1 MTPGQFTKMGDTMPA
16 RNGWIVFVELHT
28 LPGGGRGR
36 LSAGEAV
43 VAPCRAQLEAAKR
56 LGFHTAVA
64 VSDRASYGSQFDD
77 VVDAWLFAN
86 TTDAANIAHVLRAL
100 HGEIVAVF
108 SSVDSFVRVAA
119 AVAAK
124 LGLAGPQPL
133 GAGIARDKAVARA
146 ALASAGVPDIRWG
159 VKSAHDDDLDSPIGY
174 PCIVKPVDG
183 AASWDVVLAED
194 VQAVR
199 DVAARHLQRAYGRR
213 VRPQR
218 KLLFEEVLVGPLL
231 SAEGFID
238 SGEVCTIGY
247 SDRVLSAPPRFVE
260 LAVRFAADLP
270 FDGADEYVAETLAAL
285 EYDFGAFHLE
295 FILTSDGPRLVE
307 LNPRFVGAGV
317 QHAISELTGVPPAEL
332 LMAKLTGNPVPEFT
346 CEGAVTELYLTAPA
360 SGRLEGVRG
369 LDEAVAVE
377 GCRAAGLYVALGDEV
392 SSEVESNSQYIGYV
406 HAVGDS
412 RAQSYA
418 IALEAAS
425 RISFEIR

>member
-1 MTPGQFTKMGDTMPA
+1 MPA
-16 RNGWIVFVELHT
+16 RNGWVVFVELHT
-28 LPGGGRGR
+28 LPGGGRGE
-36 LSAGEAV
+36 LSAGESI
-43 VAPCRAQLEAAKR
+43 VAPCHAQLEAAKR
-56 LGFHTAVA
+56 LGFRTAVA
-64 VSDRASYGSQFDD
+64 VSDHATYGSQFDG
-77 VVDAWLFAN
+77 VVDAWLLTD
-86 TTDAANIAHVLRAL
+86 TTDAAGLTHVMKAL
-100 HGEIVAVF
+100 NGEIVAVF
-108 SSVDSFVRVAA
+108 SSVDSFVKIAA

-159 VKSAHDDDLDSPIGY
+159 VKSAFDDDLDSPIGY

-183 AASWDVVLAED
+183 ASSWDVVLAED

-199 DVAARHLQRAYGRR
+199 EVAARHLTRAYGRR

-231 SAEGFID
+231 SAEGFVD
-238 SGEVCTIGY
+238 SGEVRVIGY

-260 LAVRFAADLP
+260 LAVRFAAERP
-270 FDGADEYVAETLAAL
+270 FDGVDDYVSETLNAL
-285 EYDFGAFHLE
+285 EYGFGAFHLE
-295 FILTSDGPRLVE
+295 FILTSEGPRLVE

-317 QHAISELTGVPPAEL
+317 QHAISELTGVAPAEL
-332 LMAKLTGNPVPEFT
+332 LMAKLTGSPVPVFPQ
-346 CEGAVTELYLTAPA
+346 EGAVTELYLTAPS

-369 LDEAVAVE
+369 LDEAVAVR

-392 SSEVESNSQYIGYV
+392 SSEVDSNSQYIGYV

-412 RAQSYA
+412 REESYE

-425 RISFEIR
+425 HISYEIR

>member
-1 MTPGQFTKMGDTMPA
+1 MPT
-16 RNGWIVFVELHT
+16 RCGWVVFVELHT
-28 LPGGGRGR
+28 LPGGGRGQ
-36 LSAGEAV
+36 LCAGAVV

-56 LGFHTAVA
+56 LGFRTAVA
-64 VSDRASYGSQFDD
+64 ISDRASYGSQFDD
-77 VVDAWLFAN
+77 VVDAWLLTN
-86 TTDAANIAHVLRAL
+86 TTDAVGVTRILNVL

-108 SSVDSFVRVAA
+108 SSVDSFVRIAA

-124 LGLAGPQPL
+124 LGVAGPQPL

-146 ALASAGVPDIRWG
+146 ALASARVPDIRWG

-183 AASWDVVLAED
+183 ASSWDVVLAQD
-194 VQAVR
+194 VHAVR
-199 DVAARHLQRAYGRR
+199 DVAARHLQRVYGRR
-213 VRPQR
+213 VRPQH

-238 SGEVCTIGY
+238 SREVRIIGY
-247 SDRVLSAPPRFVE
+247 SDRVLSVPPRFVE

-270 FDGADEYVAETLAAL
+270 FDGADLYVAETLAAL

-317 QHAISELTGVPPAEL
+317 QQAIKELTGVPPAEL
-332 LMAKLTGNPVPEFT
+332 LMAKLTGSPVPQFA
-346 CEGAVTELYLTAPA
+346 CEGAVTELYLTAPS
-360 SGRLEGVRG
+360 SGRLRGVRG
-369 LDEAVAVE
+369 LDEAVAIK

-392 SSEVESNSQYIGYV
+392 SSKVESNSQYIGYV
-406 HAVGDS
+406 NAVGDN
-412 RAQSYA
+412 REESYA
-418 IALEAAS
+418 TASEAAS
-425 RISFEIR
+425 CISYEIR

>member
-1 MTPGQFTKMGDTMPA
+1 MTVS
-16 RNGWIVFVELHT
+16 NGWIVFVELHT

-36 LSAGEAV
+36 LHSGATV

-56 LGFHTAVA
+56 LGLRTAVA
-64 VSDRASYGSQFDD
+64 ASDRDSYGSQFDD
-77 VVDAWLFAN
+77 VVDAWLL
-86 TTDAANIAHVLRAL
+86 TDTRDAAGIVHVMKAL
-100 HGEIVAVF
+100 GGEIVGVF

-124 LGLAGPQPL
+124 LGLAGPSPL

-174 PCIVKPVDG
+174 PCVVKPVDG
-183 AASWDVVLAED
+183 ASSWDVALAQD
-194 VQAVR
+194 VRTVR
-199 DVAARHLQRAYGRR
+199 EVAARHLKRDYGRR

-231 SAEGFID
+231 SAEGFVD
-238 SGEVCTIGY
+238 GGEVHTIGY

-260 LAVRFAADLP
+260 LAVRFAADRP
-270 FDGADEYVAETLAAL
+270 FDGVDDYVAETLAAL

-317 QHAISELTGVPPAEL
+317 QHAISELTGVTPAEL
-332 LMAKLTGNPVPEFT
+332 LMAKLTGGEAPEFPR
-346 CEGAVTELYLTAPA
+346 EGAVTELYLTAPA

-369 LDEAVAVE
+369 LDEAVATR
-377 GCRAAGLYVALGDEV
+377 GCRAAGLYVAVGDEV

-412 RAQSYA
+412 REESYE
-418 IALEAAS
+418 IALSAAS
-425 RISFEIR
+425 RIAYEIR